1 MKDLF
6 KTFKL
11 KFKNRERFNLALAW
25 AILNKNFDI
34 RILDVSYSDM
44 IFAFENEDARKN
56 AISILSVHL
65 LFDVP
70 NLKGE
75 ADFEIIED

>member
-11 KFKNRERFNLALAW
+11 KFKNRERFNLAW
-25 AILNKNFDI
+25 AILEKDFDV
-34 RILDVSYSDM
+34 RDLSYSDM
-44 IFAFENEDARKN
+44 IFVFESEQARKE
-56 AISILSVHL
+56 AVSILSVHQ

-70 NLKGE
+70 NFKGE

>member
-11 KFKNRERFNLALAW
+11 KFKNRERFNLALA
-25 AILNKNFDI
+25 ILDKNLDI

-56 AISILSVHL
+56 AVSILSVHL

-70 NLKGE
+70 NFKGE